1 MQMRPI
7 QTGHQG
13 HHGVLGLMNGRGGW
27 MRGLEECGV
36 WNNLL
41 STPHLQDQHYAKERQ
56 EISLNPTQPNNHVIR
71 QPL

>member
-7 QTGHQG
+7 QTGH
-13 HHGVLGLMNGRGGW
+13 HGVLDLIHGRGGW

-41 STPHLQDQHYAKERQ
+41 STPHLQDQHYA
-56 EISLNPTQPNNHVIR
+56 
-71 QPL
+71 